1 MKKENTDLEKEAQE
15 ISDADFRELSKPN
28 AEPPK
33 PKEIPA
39 PKAIIGI
46 LRNFPIPLTLFMFL
60 PLCII
65 ASMQLDNLNIVNI
78 FTINLV
84 VLLMFGT
91 YAATAKFYKY
101 INHYHFSQLIAAV
114 LMFVFNYCFVPTD
127 KINAAFAATF
137 FIAIAVPFLT
147 FKLFL
152 YATNKAEQSINKAI
166 ENNKSR
172 GNLIFFSFFACC
184 LSVIGSYIYFTS

>member
-15 ISDADFRELSKPN
+15 IPDADFIELSKPYP
-28 AEPPK
+28 EPPK

-39 PKAIIGI
+39 PEAIMGI
-46 LRNFPIPLTLFMFL
+46 LRNFPVPLTLCMFV
-60 PLCII
+60 PLSLI
-65 ASMQLDNLNIVNI
+65 ASQKFDNGNIMAILAVNM
-78 FTINLV
+78 FFLLV
-84 VLLMFGT
+84 FGV
-91 YAATAKFYKY
+91 YSAAAKFYKKENY
-101 INHYHFSQLIAAV
+101 NLGSQLIAGV
-114 LMFVFNYCFVPTD
+114 LMFLFNYCFVPLD
-127 KINAAFAATF
+127 KINAGFAATF

-147 FKLFL
+147 FKIFL

-172 GNLIFFSFFACC
+172 KNLIFFSFFACC